1 MSMKRIKH
9 QIYHQN
15 RLLLEKVG
23 VLFLLWFGFG
33 VIYPMDIGSD
43 TAVTRFNSQ
52 VSVNDGDRIA
62 GFAALNGGF
71 FITSPNVT
79 ASFDSFFQV
88 SGPLAFNGGTLN
100 LDQDLRIANG
110 ASIGPLGNITGQFHA
125 LDLASTVTRI
135 PITSDVSDCLVSFL
149 TETTGVSNF
158 ETCAW
163 AFDNVYIAVGSTA
176 NPELLVYEFDGST
189 LTLVDSVGPPG
200 GTRPI
205 NAVQWRPG
213 EYFLAMARNGGGND
227 ELFIY
232 EFDTGTQ
239 TLTQIDSNGHGGS
252 GRALAWRPDGDFL
265 VEGTT
270 GNANEVILYEIDGAG
285 NIVTTVI
292 INIAPN
298 RDVQFESVD
307 FDSAGDYFGVGL
319 NTNAANPTVLVYE
332 FTPVPLGATVNAT
345 AVTSNTVRGLS
356 WNQTT
361 TNLIAVGQ
369 IGATGDRVVL
379 YEHDAV
385 GGTLTQVGS
394 ITDFSIAV
402 DSVQWNPTGECLAV
416 GTVTSA
422 GVAQLR
428 IYSFDSDTLTFD
440 FVSTFDRAGNIGG
453 LSWSDNNSYLAASDD
468 ADTLAIYNRSDV
480 AQGGFVFSNLNLKLN
495 NNLLMNSTSLIFSG
509 LTTIDGQGNLLDL
522 NATSTLIVGSNSSL
536 LLKNIRIQGTGLQ
549 NISGTDSTS
558 TITCQNVVWSL
569 DEDFTFTQ
577 GSLTIL
583 SDFMLEGDQKKFTYR
598 TDGIIRIEPFSSF
611 ILDNGI
617 TFSYDPSIS
626 SKNLLQFF
634 DESSLL
640 RLTGGT
646 LHASTIGL
654 NLFKGSLLVDNNSC
668 ITSDATTNIQAI
680 SFGDGLSSANNF
692 NIEVE
697 PAALLQ
703 IKSGRVLYN
712 NV

>member
-1 MSMKRIKH
+1 MNLKRKRKV
-9 QIYHQN
+9 IYTCIYTT
-15 RLLLEKVG
+15 LLLTVY
-23 VLFLLWFGFG
+23 VNT
-33 VIYPMDIGSD
+33 MDIGSD

-52 VSVNDGDRIA
+52 VTINDGDRVA
-62 GFAALNGGF
+62 GFAALDGGF
-71 FITSPNVT
+71 FFSSPNVT
-79 ASFDSFFQV
+79 ATFDSFFQV
-88 SGPLAFNGGTLN
+88 SGPLEFNGGTLN
-100 LDQDLRIANG
+100 LDQDLIISNG
-110 ASIGPLGNITGQFHA
+110 ANIGPLGNIVGRFHTV
-125 LDLASTVTRI
+125 DLATTVTKL
-135 PITSDVSDCLVSFL
+135 PITLDASDCLISFL

-163 AFDNVYIAVGSTA
+163 AFDNVYIAVGTDV
-176 NPELLVYEFDGST
+176 NPELLVYEFDGSV

-200 GTRPI
+200 ATRRI
-205 NAVQWRPG
+205 NAVLWRPN
-213 EYFLAMARNGGGND
+213 EYFLAMTRNGGGGD

-232 EFDTGTQ
+232 EFNTGTE
-239 TLTQIDSNGHGGS
+239 TLTQIDSNGHGGQ
-252 GRALAWRPDGDFL
+252 GRALAWRPDGDYL
-265 VEGTT
+265 VEGTS
-270 GNANEVILYEIDGAG
+270 GNGNEIILYEIDGTG

-298 RDVQFESVD
+298 RDVQFESAD

-332 FTPVPLGATVNAT
+332 FTPAPLGAVVNAT
-345 AVTSNTVRGLS
+345 AVTPFTVRGLS

-369 IGATGDRVVL
+369 QGTTGDRVIL
-379 YEHDAV
+379 YDHDGT

-394 ITDFSIAV
+394 ISDFSIAV
-402 DSVQWNPTGECLAV
+402 ESVQWNPTGDCLAV
-416 GTVTSA
+416 GTVPSA

-428 IYSFDSDTLTFD
+428 IYCFDPDALTFD
-440 FVSTFDRAGNIGG
+440 LVGMFDRAGTVNS
-453 LSWSDNNSYLAASDD
+453 LNWSDNNSYLALADD
-468 ADTLAIYNRSDV
+468 SDTLAVYDRVDA
-480 AQGGFVFSNLNLKLN
+480 AQSGFVFSNLNLKLN
-495 NNLLMNSTSLIFSG
+495 NTLLMNSTSLIFSG

-522 NATSTLIVGSNSSL
+522 SATSTLIVDSNSSL
-536 LLKNIRIQGTGLQ
+536 LLKNIRIQGAGLQ
-549 NISGTDSTS
+549 NISGTDATS

-577 GSLTIL
+577 GSLTIVSEL
-583 SDFMLEGDQKKFTYR
+583 LLEGDHKKFTYR
-598 TDGIIRIEPFSSF
+598 TDGIAIIEPFSSF
-611 ILDNGI
+611 ILDDGI

-626 SKNLLQFF
+626 NKNLLQFF

-646 LHASTIGL
+646 LHASTTGL
-654 NLFKGSLLVDNNSC
+654 NLFKGSLRVDNDSC
-668 ITSDATTNIQAI
+668 ITSDAIIDAEAI